1 MRSLD
6 WQDDAA
12 CRFGDATA
20 FTTDTKPDPAEMTR
34 LGLTC
39 AGCTCF
45 IQCGQSG
52 LESTAT
58 GVYAGIYLPA
68 IGQGR
73 HLAIAALARK
83 VGAA

>member
-1 MRSLD
+1 
-6 WQDDAA
+6 
-12 CRFGDATA
+12 
-20 FTTDTKPDPAEMTR
+20 MTR

-39 AGCTCF
+39 AACPCF
-45 IQCGQSG
+45 IQCGHSG